1 MTQRIAVY
9 PGSFDPVTNGHL
21 DVLRRA
27 SSLFDKVVV
36 ALSPNKNKTPLFSLD
51 ARMNFLNESIS
62 EYDNVE
68 LQSFQSLTVE
78 FVRSIGAR
86 TIIRGLRVISDF
98 EYEFQMAMMNR
109 RLDPEIETIFLMP
122 SEDYFF
128 TSSTLIKQIAG
139 YTEKLDRFVPPTVKT
154 ALMKKYFPNG

>member
-154 ALMKKYFPNG
+154 ALMKKYLPNG